1 MEFKEITS
9 VGIAV
14 RSDNNYNL
22 YSSDETMLF
31 DIKKVVIK
39 LRAAEIL
46 QQVTGSIGQCY
57 AVG

>member
-14 RSDNNYNL
+14 RGDSNYNL

-46 QQVTGSIGQCY
+46 Q
-57 AVG
+57 